1 LSETT
6 VTVIRLA
13 TQAIMRAVPE
23 KNTAAHGV
31 LFTS

>member
-1 LSETT
+1 
-6 VTVIRLA
+6 VIRLA